1 MHRRLL
7 NRPLLVALTAGTL
20 LTACGSAAHH
30 TRMAGAPRPL
40 PSPAAQVPPAGPGA
54 PPAPALPPARPPA
67 AIKTTAQ
74 RVTGAVR
81 GATTDPQ
88 VQLDVAVVDTGTGM
102 SVHVGAGTPVRA
114 ASLTKLVIYLAG
126 TGRGRDPGAAAMIER
141 SDNDAATRLWH
152 AAGGDPAL
160 QQVLNQA
167 GMDHTSKVPPL
178 LLPWDGWATTAGDQ
192 LRLLERIDVGSGAAV
207 TSLRTLMAQVE
218 PDQNWG
224 AGRVP
229 GTSAAVVKNGW
240 LPVGGSWVVNTDGCL
255 TAMNRHRVC
264 VAVTS
269 HGAATLAAGVAQ
281 VQAVTDAAVG
291 SLLSPAATG

>member
-1 MHRRLL
+1 VHRRLL

-30 TRMAGAPRPL
+30 TRIAGAPRPL

-54 PPAPALPPARPPA
+54 PSAAALPPARSPVGA
-67 AIKTTAQ
+67 KTTAQ
-74 RVTGAVR
+74 RVTAAVR

-126 TGRGRDPGAAAMIER
+126 PGRGRDPGAAAMIER

-167 GMDHTSKVPPL
+167 GIEHTTQAPPL
-178 LLPWDGWATTAGDQ
+178 LLPWDGWVTTARDQ
-192 LRLLERIDVGSGAAV
+192 LRLLKRIDTGSGATV

-218 PDQNWG
+218 PEQNWG

-229 GTSAAVVKNGW
+229 GASAAMVKNGW

-255 TAMNRHRVC
+255 TAVNRHRVC

-269 HGAATLAAGVAQ
+269 HGAATMAAGVAQ
-281 VQAVTDAAVG
+281 VQAVTDAAVS
-291 SLLSPAATG
+291 SLLSPVATG